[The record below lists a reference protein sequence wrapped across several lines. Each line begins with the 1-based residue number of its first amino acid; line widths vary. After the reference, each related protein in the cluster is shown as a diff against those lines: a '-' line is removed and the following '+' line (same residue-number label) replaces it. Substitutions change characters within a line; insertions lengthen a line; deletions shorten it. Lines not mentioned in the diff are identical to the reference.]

1 MLLSG
6 PLLNFL
12 SLKNVVVLWYLWYL
26 FCQESVETQ
35 SSRVTFQNFN
45 SAKPV
50 LLVRSNLISYPR
62 SLLPV
67 CRIRVSK
74 TWCVTQLKLKQIQF
88 KSQ

>member
-12 SLKNVVVLWYLWYL
+12 SLKNVVVLWYL

-35 SSRVTFQNFN
+35 SSRVTF
-45 SAKPV
+45 SAKLV

-74 TWCVTQLKLKQIQF
+74 TWCVTQLKLEQIQF
-88 KSQ
+88 KSR